1 MSGRFMLEANINDK
15 NDPFGSQIKTW
26 YGRYDGHKTLQ
37 QIRTNLKTAKNA
49 AGVLKKLNNYTKKGV
64 IRPDGRTKLTPQQC
78 WPFIGYILRVNLI
91 DDSFELEPIYETISD
106 REFAYASK
114 RSTSTFVK

>member
-1 MSGRFMLEANINDK
+1 MGRFMIELNTKD
-15 NDPFGSQIKTW
+15 DFGGQTSTY

-37 QIRTNLKTAKNA
+37 QIRRNLKTAKDP
-49 AGVLKKLNNYTKKGV
+49 AGVLRKLGNYTKKGL
-64 IRPDGRTKLTPQQC
+64 IRPDGRTKLTPREC

>member
-1 MSGRFMLEANINDK
+1 MGTGFMIEVNINNK
-15 NDPFGSQIKTW
+15 KDPFGTQTKTF
-26 YGRYDGHKTLQ
+26 YGKYDAHKTLQ
-37 QIRTNLKTAKNA
+37 QIRTILKTAKDA
-49 AGVLKKLNNYTKKGV
+49 AGVLKKLANYTKKGR
-64 IRPDGRTKLTPQQC
+64 IRPEGRIKLTPREC